1 MSKKGRRYLIG
12 TVLTL
17 VAWYVCVL
25 FVWALQPLNDS
36 IPVGVEAKSGRAIS
50 QTVECN
56 TLFSGAARSADA
68 LPTLIKPYAYP
79 RAACSLVHDQARTL
93 FILNT
98 VLVVAGLV
106 VAAAIAVRLAKR
118 GPEPTLVKS
127 TVSLV

>member
-25 FVWALQPLNDS
+25 FLWALQPLSDS
-36 IPVGVEAKSGRAIS
+36 IPVGVEAKTGRAIS

-56 TLFSGAARSADA
+56 TLFSGAARSADP
-68 LPTLIKPYAYP
+68 LPSLIKPYAYP

-98 VLVVAGLV
+98 VLVFAALL
-106 VAAAIAVRLAKR
+106 VAAALAVRLSKR
-118 GPEPTLVKS
+118 GPEPTLVRS